1 MLILFLC
8 GYEHHIHF
16 SQPCLKNGHS
26 LPSSDTMYFLSY
38 TVNRLHRLKAQ
49 FIRHPSPQILSHPHF
64 CYQLVGSHFLL
75 NVSSPIHPHGF
86 CGPWRSERLGLPQT
100 PLPSTAPHKV
110 SSKPPFSGEPCGW
123 ACACGESHPSIILV
137 TDRHEADG
145 DNIPSQLPT
154 DESPSRCRPEASG
167 FFSLRNIS
175 VPTQWLN
182 VAARVRQAHICAF
195 SSLHPSRFQGLVE
208 SP

>member
-1 MLILFLC
+1 MC
-8 GYEHHIHF
+8 
-16 SQPCLKNGHS
+16 PC
-26 LPSSDTMYFLSY
+26 PCT
-38 TVNRLHRLKAQ
+38 
-49 FIRHPSPQILSHPHF
+49 PHD
-64 CYQLVGSHFLL
+64 
-75 NVSSPIHPHGF
+75 F
-86 CGPWRSERLGLPQT
+86 CGPSGGERLGLPQT

-110 SSKPPFSGEPCGW
+110 SSNPRAPPSSGEPCGW
-123 ACACGESHPSIILV
+123 ARACGESHPSIILV

-182 VAARVRQAHICAF
+182 AAARVRQAHTSAPPLPCTLPNSRAALRAPRMPCLPHPPLTSPC
-195 SSLHPSRFQGLVE
+195 SSGCLLQDHE
-208 SP
+208 H

>member
-1 MLILFLC
+1 MLFSLELTLAGLGVYVFRGGGVIHTPSMRLIPPQCVYTHIPPWFLW
-8 GYEHHIHF
+8 
-16 SQPCLKNGHS
+16 S
-26 LPSSDTMYFLSY
+26 LGRRETRATPDTPPL
-38 TVNRLHRLKAQ
+38 NC
-49 FIRHPSPQILSHPHF
+49 SPQ
-64 CYQLVGSHFLL
+64 
-75 NVSSPIHPHGF
+75 GF
-86 CGPWRSERLGLPQT
+86 QQAP
-100 PLPSTAPHKV
+100 PL
-110 SSKPPFSGEPCGW
+110 SGEPCGW

-182 VAARVRQAHICAF
+182 VAARVRQAHICAS
-195 SSLHPSRFQGLVE
+195 SSLHPSQFQGRVE

>member
-1 MLILFLC
+1 MCVCWGGAPHMRPIPPEC
-8 GYEHHIHF
+8 IY
-16 SQPCLKNGHS
+16 
-26 LPSSDTMYFLSY
+26 
-38 TVNRLHRLKAQ
+38 
-49 FIRHPSPQILSHPHF
+49 RHPYTPMVFVVPR
-64 CYQLVGSHFLL
+64 GSK
-75 NVSSPIHPHGF
+75 
-86 CGPWRSERLGLPQT
+86 RLGLPQT

-110 SSKPPFSGEPCGW
+110 SSKPPLSGEPCGW
-123 ACACGESHPSIILV
+123 VCACGESHPSIILV

-182 VAARVRQAHICAF
+182 VAARVRQAHICAS
-195 SSLHPSRFQGLVE
+195 SSLYPSQFQGLVE
-208 SP
+208 NP